1 MDQNLWEFVD
11 EVVTTPIEH
20 VELRSR
26 LENLRRIRDQS
37 IAVAQKTEQLLLLNR
52 ITRHDIRN
60 EMNVITGWA
69 GQLEDHVDE
78 AGQEICER
86 VLDSSHNVVDLT
98 RAVRE
103 FVEILEMDDDPEL
116 KPIALE
122 NALADEI
129 VKRRSLFEDAEF
141 VVDGEIPPVQIQAN
155 ELLLS
160 VPEPVKQFRPAQ
172 QLEDARV
179 TVTVTRRTAS
189 VVVTIAD
196 NGPGI
201 PSDRRD
207 AVLGR
212 TEDGLDHPS
221 AGVGLYLVDTL
232 VEQYGV
238 PFESLTP
245 PTAVPPS
252 SSHSRRTPRWV
263 TDDAGRFGRER
274 RPRPRSSSSVE
285 SARIYPL
292 VAEDG
297 NHRVLKE
304 WLSEHDFY
312 RVVDAGAGLET
323 AECDLCI
330 VDHGGLRRHADELRR
345 VKSEAEPALFPVLL
359 LLPERRSGIIETDRG
374 EIVDNVFGTTV
385 DEIVSLPIRRAELG
399 WRIKALLRLRDQSLQ
414 LQRRTEQLRRFKEA
428 VEASGHAVYIT
439 DPDGTIEY
447 VNPAFEELTGYEREE
462 AIGQTPNLLNSGEMP
477 SDYFTELWETVLGG
491 SLGRGDR
498 RPTKRR
504 RALHRPS
511 NDITDHG
518 RRTVQALVA
527 IQADIT
533 ELIEL
538 HRQLRVVD
546 QILRHN
552 LRNNLTV
559 IRGQAEQIQSQTTGE
574 AADAAEDISTLSDNL
589 LTTSQKSRAITDV
602 LSEQPD
608 IRRIDIVDTVTRSAG
623 SVTAGVPDV
632 QVDVDVPTAIVSAT
646 TNIHKA
652 IEELIENAIVH
663 NDTETPAV
671 SLSVT
676 VETEH
681 VEIRVIDNGNGIPE
695 MDRAVLE
702 SGDAID
708 DLYHGSGLGL
718 WLVYW
723 IIKRSGGSVAVEK
736 GDTGGTTVRVT
747 LPTVK

>member
-1 MDQNLWEFVD
+1 M
-11 EVVTTPIEH
+11 TPDD
-20 VELRSR
+20 SDA
-26 LENLRRIRDQS
+26 NDD
-37 IAVAQKTEQLLLLNR
+37 
-52 ITRHDIRN
+52 HD
-60 EMNVITGWA
+60 
-69 GQLEDHVDE
+69 
-78 AGQEICER
+78 
-86 VLDSSHNVVDLT
+86 
-98 RAVRE
+98 
-103 FVEILEMDDDPEL
+103 
-116 KPIALE
+116 
-122 NALADEI
+122 
-129 VKRRSLFEDAEF
+129 
-141 VVDGEIPPVQIQAN
+141 
-155 ELLLS
+155 
-160 VPEPVKQFRPAQ
+160 
-172 QLEDARV
+172 
-179 TVTVTRRTAS
+179 
-189 VVVTIAD
+189 
-196 NGPGI
+196 
-201 PSDRRD
+201 
-207 AVLGR
+207 
-212 TEDGLDHPS
+212 
-221 AGVGLYLVDTL
+221 
-232 VEQYGV
+232 
-238 PFESLTP
+238 
-245 PTAVPPS
+245 
-252 SSHSRRTPRWV
+252 
-263 TDDAGRFGRER
+263 
-274 RPRPRSSSSVE
+274 PRSSSSVE

-477 SDYFTELWETVLGG
+477 SDYFTELWETVL
-491 SLGRGDR
+491 SEEVWEEEIVDR
-498 RPTKRR
+498 RKDGELYTAHQTISP
-504 RALHRPS
+504 
-511 NDITDHG
+511 ITDDG
-518 RRTVQALVA
+518 TVQALVA

-632 QVDVDVPTAIVSAT
+632 QVDVDVPTQAIVSAT